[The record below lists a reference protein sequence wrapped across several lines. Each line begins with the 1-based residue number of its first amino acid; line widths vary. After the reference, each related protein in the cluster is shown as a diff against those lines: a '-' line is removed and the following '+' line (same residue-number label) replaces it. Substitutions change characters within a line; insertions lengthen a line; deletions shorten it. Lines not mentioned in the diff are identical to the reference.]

1 MVFAKEKLVQQFQSV
16 WPVDAETEEWIDGL
30 GWVVGTQE
38 QVDKWRKEYE
48 R

>member
-1 MVFAKEKLVQQFQSV
+1 MTFEKEKLVKQFQPV

-30 GWVVGTQE
+30 GWVTGTQS

-48 R
+48 